1 MKKIKKI
8 ILVALILTLMLLS
21 FVNAQQPQKMT
32 RVSFVKE
39 IIKVID
45 VKIEQG
51 SKSPFKDITKKEDIP
66 YLSAAFNKNIISGDR
81 GKFNPEGFVTKEQ
94 AVVMLVRALGV
105 LNINQDEA
113 SKAEINFSDANKIS
127 GWARPYVTYAVK
139 YGLIDDS
146 QGKFE
151 PQKGVTKSESEE
163 MLNKFKETFVREGL
177 TAAQILE
184 LADNKLKDYDTYKFK
199 GSIGM
204 KENVKLPTGKEE
216 LTVMKI
222 EQDGIFEAP
231 GTVYT
236 ISKNTT
242 NIEGKL
248 IEEVSEVYIKDRV
261 MYIRIGQ
268 DQGWIKMDLS
278 TMMMQVGS
286 ITGIRNTQEGLPQ
299 FSKEQLEAV
308 GMYARYGD
316 DIEIDG
322 EKYYVIKV
330 DLDSRAFMEMYNKVM
345 DETFKYMFEGE
356 IWEET
361 RKTQGFPEGMEEETF
376 KAIVRSA
383 AEQVLKNTDI
393 KMMQEYYI
401 HRENKHY
408 SKLIIK
414 QHINM
419 DFMEVETKVD
429 IDGQYEYYGF
439 GEDVVFPEIS

>member
-8 ILVALILTLMLLS
+8 ILAALILTLMLSS
-21 FVNAQQPQKMT
+21 FVNAQQPQGMT
-32 RVSFVKE
+32 RVNFVKE
-39 IIKVID
+39 LIKVID
-45 VKIEQG
+45 VKIDQG
-51 SKSPFKDITKKEDIP
+51 SKSPFKDITKREDIP
-66 YLSAAFNKNIISGDR
+66 YLAAAFNKKIISGNR

-94 AVVMLVRALGV
+94 AATMLVRALGV

-113 SKAEINFSDANKIS
+113 SKAKINFSDANKIS
-127 GWARPYVTYAVK
+127 DWARPYVAYAVK

-151 PQKGVTKSESEE
+151 PQKVVTKLESEE
-163 MLNKFKETFVREGL
+163 ILNKFKEALVREGL

-199 GSIGM
+199 GSIDM
-204 KENVKLPTGKEE
+204 TENVKLPTGKEE

-222 EQDGIFEAP
+222 EQDGVFKAP
-231 GTVYT
+231 GTIYT

-242 NIEGKL
+242 NTEGKL
-248 IEEVSEVYIKDRV
+248 MEEVSEVYVEDRV

-268 DQGWIKMDLS
+268 DQRWIKMDLN

-286 ITGIRNTQEGLPQ
+286 ITGIKSAQEVLPQ

-316 DIEIDG
+316 DVEIDG

-330 DLDSRAFMEMYNKVM
+330 DLDSRTFMEMYNKVM
-345 DETFKYMFEGE
+345 DETIKYMFGNE
-356 IWEET
+356 IWAET
-361 RKTQGFPEGMEEETF
+361 KETQGLTEGMDEETF
-376 KAIVRSA
+376 KATVKSI
-383 AEQVLKNTDI
+383 AEQILKNTDI
-393 KMMQEYYI
+393 QMMQEYYI
-401 HRENKHY
+401 HKENKHY

-414 QHINM
+414 QLINM

>member
-1 MKKIKKI
+1 MKKVKEIT
-8 ILVALILTLMLLS
+8 LVALILILMLS
-21 FVNAQQPQKMT
+21 GFVNAQQPQKMT
-32 RVSFVKE
+32 RVNFVKE
-39 IIKVID
+39 LIKLMNVEID
-45 VKIEQG
+45 QG
-51 SKSPFKDITKKEDIP
+51 SEPPFKDITKKEDIP
-66 YLSAAFNKNIISGDR
+66 YLAAAFNKKIISGDR
-81 GKFNPEGFVTKEQ
+81 GKFNAEEFVTKEQ

-113 SKAEINFSDANKIS
+113 SKAEINFLDANKIS
-127 GWARPYVTYAVK
+127 DWARPYVTYAVK

-151 PQKGVTKSESEE
+151 PQKVVTKPEIVE
-163 MLNKFKETFVREGL
+163 MLNKFKEAFVREGL

-184 LADNKLKDYDTYKFK
+184 LADNKLKGYDTYKFK

-204 KENVKLPTGKEE
+204 TQNVKLPTGEEE
-216 LTVMKI
+216 LTVTKI

-242 NIEGKL
+242 NIEGQL
-248 IEEVSEVYIKDRV
+248 IEEVSEVYMKDRV
-261 MYIRIGQ
+261 MYIHIGQ
-268 DQGWIKMDLS
+268 NQGWIKVDLN
-278 TMMMQVGS
+278 TMIMQVGS

-308 GMYARYGD
+308 GMYARYGHD
-316 DIEIDG
+316 VEIDG

-330 DLDSRAFMEMYNKVM
+330 DLDSRAFMEMYNKAM

-356 IWEET
+356 MWEET

-376 KAIVRSA
+376 KAIVRST

-408 SKLIIK
+408 SKLIVK
-414 QHINM
+414 QLININ
-419 DFMEVETKVD
+419 FMEVETKVN
-429 IDGQYEYYGF
+429 IDGQYKYYGF
-439 GEDVVFPEIS
+439 GENVVFPEIS